1 MEERV
6 EEIRQ
11 QLTESISRQ
20 SVREKELQTPN
31 NRISLRD
38 KGLP

>member
-1 MEERV
+1 MEGRV

-20 SVREKELQTPN
+20 SVRGLRTSDN
-31 NRISLRD
+31 NRISIRD
-38 KGLP
+38 KGLL

>member
-6 EEIRQ
+6 KEIRQ

-20 SVREKELQTPN
+20 SVKGLQTSN

-38 KGLP
+38 KGLL

>member
-1 MEERV
+1 MEGRV

-20 SVREKELQTPN
+20 SVRRLQTSN

-38 KGLP
+38 KGLL